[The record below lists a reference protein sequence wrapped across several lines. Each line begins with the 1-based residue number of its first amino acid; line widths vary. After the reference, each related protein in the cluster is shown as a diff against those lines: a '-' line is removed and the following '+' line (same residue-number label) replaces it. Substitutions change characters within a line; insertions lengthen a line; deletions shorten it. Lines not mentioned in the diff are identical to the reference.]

1 VNDPASTTEEDTW
14 TSRSP
19 ITGTI
24 WLALGVSEAGQAWL
38 DERVDVQQWLGH
50 AGIVEPGY
58 AQPIVEA
65 AQRAAWSSR

>member
-1 VNDPASTTEEDTW
+1 MD
-14 TSRSP
+14 
-19 ITGTI
+19 ITFTDHGTI

-65 AQRAAWSSR
+65 AQRAGMVIEVVQGEA